1 MDIIDLLSARK
12 AAILASSGE
21 IRKKISDIVDE
32 DSFVELGA
40 FAFSGERYDDEK
52 ADGLG
57 VVTGYATIDDYPVYV
72 VAENGKVN
80 KGGLTKANLQK
91 MTACV
96 KKAINA
102 STPVVYLLDCEG
114 TVVSEGIETLEGMA
128 SFIAAAQ
135 ELKDVAPQFV
145 IATGNVYGSLA
156 ILASEADYTFVQG
169 GACISY
175 ASPAVISASVKS
187 GVSKEKIGG
196 NKSENGVCTF
206 AVKELTEARNG
217 IVKILG
223 VLPEYSGAVLDCE
236 DDMNR
241 SAPAL
246 NKKCDAKSVIEA
258 TFDKNSFIELCKGYS
273 NAVITGI
280 GRIGGISSA
289 AIVFDGGKDGVSL
302 TINEALKIKNF
313 ANYCSANALP
323 VVTFVNSNGIKADA
337 FVAESPVMAE
347 ISNMLYALSSTAR
360 ISVVY
365 GKAVGFGYT
374 AFASKEFGN
383 AYTYAFANAKIS
395 LLDGVIGAAAT
406 NGTVDGAKL
415 KDLSEEYDE
424 ENNAFNAAKLGAAD
438 NVIEPQFVRQ
448 YVISALQTIV

>member
-1 MDIIDLLSARK
+1 
-12 AAILASSGE
+12 
-21 IRKKISDIVDE
+21 
-32 DSFVELGA
+32 
-40 FAFSGERYDDEK
+40 
-52 ADGLG
+52 
-57 VVTGYATIDDYPVYV
+57 
-72 VAENGKVN
+72 
-80 KGGLTKANLQK
+80 
-91 MTACV
+91 
-96 KKAINA
+96 
-102 STPVVYLLDCEG
+102 
-114 TVVSEGIETLEGMA
+114 MA
-128 SFIAAAQ
+128 
-135 ELKDVAPQFV
+135 V
-145 IATGNVYGSLA
+145 
-156 ILASEADYTFVQG
+156 
-169 GACISY
+169 
-175 ASPAVISASVKS
+175 
-187 GVSKEKIGG
+187 
-196 NKSENGVCTF
+196 
-206 AVKELTEARNG
+206 
-217 IVKILG
+217 
-223 VLPEYSGAVLDCE
+223 
-236 DDMNR
+236 
-241 SAPAL
+241 
-246 NKKCDAKSVIEA
+246 
-258 TFDKNSFIELCKGYS
+258 SFIELCKGYS

-302 TINEALKIKNF
+302 TINETLKIKNF